1 MGMSGRFPFPI
12 ALGWAAVAYADEV
25 LPGTIRSVK
34 YFDRQF
40 VLYRSVGGTANVVD
54 AFCPHLGA
62 DLSQGTVEGE
72 NIACPFHGW
81 RFDLTGNV
89 ARIPYC
95 AEIPRSAKRDV
106 PLRAY
111 PTRERNGM
119 IYLWYHPHDA
129 PPAWDLEEAPEVGDC
144 DWAESRRVEWVVQT
158 IPQELFE
165 NVADPIHF
173 YFVHR
178 TQSLPIAEISY
189 TGIDF
194 HMRQVADMKT
204 PRGVVQGAIE
214 VRARGPFSGWTRF
227 SGICDT
233 LLMSF
238 ATPLDT
244 ERTHVRWVFRKKRVN
259 GQIPTGGVADAIIAD
274 IVKQFDEDIPI
285 WERKTFLKKPLLCAN
300 DGPIGQFRRWYSQF
314 YASP

>member
-1 MGMSGRFPFPI
+1 MIGRFPFPV
-12 ALGWAAVAYADEV
+12 AFGWAAVAYADQI
-25 LPGTIRSVK
+25 LPGTLRSVK
-34 YFDRQF
+34 YFGRQL
-40 VLYRSVGGTANVVD
+40 VLYRSAGGTANVVD

-62 DLSQGTVEGE
+62 DLGQGTVDGE

-81 RFDLTGNV
+81 RFDLTGKV

-95 AEIPRSAKRDV
+95 AEIPPRAMRGA

-119 IYLWYHPHDA
+119 IYLWYHPHGVS
-129 PPAWDLEEAPEVGDC
+129 PAWDLEEVPEFSADEWV
-144 DWAESRRVEWVVQT
+144 ESRRVEWTVQT
-158 IPQELFE
+158 IPQELCE
-165 NVADPIHF
+165 NVADPVHF
-173 YFVHR
+173 HFVHR

-194 HMRQVADMKT
+194 HMRQVSAMKT
-204 PRGVVQGAIE
+204 PQGIVQGAIE
-214 VRARGPFSGWTRF
+214 VCVRGPFNGRTRF

-238 ATPLDT
+238 STPIDA
-244 ERTHVRWVFRKKRVN
+244 EQTHVRWVFCKKSVN
-259 GQIPTGGVADAIIAD
+259 GEVPSGGVADAIIAD
-274 IVKQFDEDIPI
+274 IIKQFNEDIPI
-285 WERKTFLKKPLLCAN
+285 WERKAFLEKPLLCAN
-300 DGPIGQFRRWYSQF
+300 DGPIGKFRRWYSQF